1 MRITILSPYFPPE
14 MGAPPARLYEL
25 AIRLKS
31 YGHEMTVITA
41 FPNRP
46 HGQIYEGYRNKI
58 RMVEDMDGIRV
69 IRTWIKPSAS
79 SASFL
84 SRTMNDLSWMC
95 SSGWMSSKLLG
106 KQDILL
112 VQNPPLFSVFSA
124 KYLKRKTGAK
134 IVMWCGDIWPD
145 VLVQGGQLK
154 PGLMVSYMR
163 KLQQYCFRKSDL
175 LAVTNPKIKEDTQKS
190 YQCSKTTVWSNGVDT
205 ALFTP
210 ENRSSEVR
218 KGFGVDDGDLLVGFV
233 GLQGRFQGL
242 DAILDAANEL
252 RSEKRIK
259 FIFIGAGVDKIRLQE
274 KAKEMA
280 LDNVTFHDLRPKA
293 EMPGI
298 VSSCD
303 ISVVSLVNRMPGTM
317 PSKFYEAISAG
328 SIPLVADGC
337 EAAPLVRKY
346 EAGVIYEPMDGRS
359 AAEGIRR
366 VVEMP
371 FEERKRVRGNA
382 VELAKRFDREK
393 LARFVEDTLDAL
405 VKDEPL
411 PKVDW

>member
-1 MRITILSPYFPPE
+1 
-14 MGAPPARLYEL
+14 
-25 AIRLKS
+25 
-31 YGHEMTVITA
+31 VTA

-46 HGQIYEGYRNKI
+46 HGRIYEGYRDKN

-84 SRTMNDLSWMC
+84 SRTMNDLSWTW
-95 SSGWMSSKLLG
+95 SSGRMSSKLLG
-106 KQDILL
+106 KQDVLL

-134 IVMWCGDIWPD
+134 IVMWCGDVWPD

-154 PGLMVSYMR
+154 RGPMVTFMR
-163 KLQQYCFRKSDL
+163 KLQQYCFKKSDM
-175 LAVTNPKIKEDTQKS
+175 LAVTNPQIEKETRKS
-190 YQCSKTTVWSNGVDT
+190 YRCPETTVWSNGVDT
-205 ALFTP
+205 TLFEP
-210 ENRSSEVR
+210 GQRSSEIR
-218 KGFGVDDGDLLVGFV
+218 SSFDADESDLLIGFV
-233 GLQGRFQGL
+233 GLHGRFQGL
-242 DAILDAANEL
+242 DAILDAADEL
-252 RSEKRIK
+252 QSQSRIK
-259 FIFIGAGVDKIRLQE
+259 FIFIGDGVEKSRLKE
-274 KAKEMA
+274 KAKEMM
-280 LDNVTFHDLRPKA
+280 LGNVKFHDARPKG

-303 ISVVSLVNRMPGTM
+303 ISVVSLVTRMPGTM

-337 EAAPLVRKY
+337 EAAPLVKKY

-359 AAEGIRR
+359 AAEAIRR
-366 VVEMP
+366 VAEMP
-371 FEERKRVRGNA
+371 WEERERIRCNA

-393 LARFVEDTLDAL
+393 LVRFVESTLNAL

>member
-31 YGHEMTVITA
+31 YGHEVTVITA

-46 HGQIYEGYRNKI
+46 HGRIYKGYRNKW
-58 RMVEDMDGIRV
+58 RMVEDMNGIRV

-79 SASFL
+79 SASLL
-84 SRTMNDLSWMC
+84 SRTMNDLSWTC

-106 KQDILL
+106 RQDILL

-134 IVMWCGDIWPD
+134 IVMWCGDVWPD

-154 PGLMVSYMR
+154 LGAIASYMR
-163 KLQQYCFRKSDL
+163 KLQQYCFKKSDL
-175 LAVTNPKIKEDTQKS
+175 LAVTNPKIEKDTRNS
-190 YQCSKTTVWSNGVDT
+190 YQCPKTTVWSNGVDT

-210 ENRSSEVR
+210 RNRNSEIR
-218 KGFGVDDGDLLVGFV
+218 QSFGATDSDLLVGFV

-252 RSEKRIK
+252 KSEKRFK
-259 FIFIGAGVDKIRLQE
+259 FIFVGEGVDKIRLKE
-274 KAKEMA
+274 KAKE
-280 LDNVTFHDLRPKA
+280 LVLSNVTFHDLRPKS

-303 ISVVSLVNRMPGTM
+303 ISVVSLVKRMPGTM

-337 EAAPLVRKY
+337 EAAPLVKKY
-346 EAGVIYEPMDGRS
+346 EAGVVYEPMDGRS

-366 VVEMP
+366 VAEMSLD
-371 FEERKRVRGNA
+371 ERERVRSNA

-405 VKDEPL
+405 AKGEPL
-411 PKVDW
+411 PKADW